1 MTGLGLVSV
10 IAGGLVIIARAP
22 LIFRPEQTR
31 DFYLKALATHSRIR
45 LLGVGVVSL
54 GAALILTGRGH
65 QETAAVFMMAVGCVL
80 AYVAGF
86 VMLVMPALVK
96 LIGES
101 LWKGMDKLML
111 RGAGIL
117 SALVGAFFIGIGVHF
132 LRL

>member
-10 IAGGLVIIARAP
+10 IAGCLVIIARGP
-22 LIFRPEQTR
+22 FIIWPEKTR
-31 DFYLKALATHSRIR
+31 DFYLRALATHSRIR
-45 LLGVGVVSL
+45 LLGIGIASL

-96 LIGES
+96 LLLES
-101 LWKGMDKLML
+101 FLKGMDKLML
-111 RGAGIL
+111 RGAGL
-117 SALVGAFFIGIGVHF
+117 LAALIGVLFIVIGVHF